1 MAVADVS
8 AAHQNAVGP
17 HLEGLE
23 NKVRGDPA
31 RTHDPDHPN
40 VRRVL
45 QSTDPGEVSPGIG
58 APVAAES
65 DNLGF
70 KFTSHCDLSFA
81 ASFYLLQ
88 VIKENKSEI
97 RSTKSETNPKS

>member
-1 MAVADVS
+1 MTRASHVDDPFGFFITILVMAVAEVS

-45 QSTDPGEVSPGIG
+45 QSTDPGQVSPGIG
-58 APVAAES
+58 APVAAKS
-65 DNLGF
+65 DDF
-70 KFTSHCDLSFA
+70 WFEFSSHEHIP
-81 ASFYLLQ
+81 LLF
-88 VIKENKSEI
+88 
-97 RSTKSETNPKS
+97 